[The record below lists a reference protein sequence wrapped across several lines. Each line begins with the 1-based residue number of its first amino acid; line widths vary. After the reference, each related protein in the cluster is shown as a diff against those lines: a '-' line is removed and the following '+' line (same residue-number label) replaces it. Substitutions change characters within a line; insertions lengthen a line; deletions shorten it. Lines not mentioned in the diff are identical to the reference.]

1 MKNKLASLIIKRKEG
16 DFSGGPVIESPPTD
30 AGDMRSIPGPGI
42 LHMPWSG

>member
-30 AGDMRSIPGPGI
+30 GGDMRSIPGPGI
-42 LHMPWSG
+42 LHMPRSS